1 MRYTRLSLIALLITT
16 TLMFV
21 PTGAYASEGG
31 ETEKCAAELVKKVD
45 AGEVTKAEMEKE
57 AVDCFSAPS
66 PVLPAAN
73 ELLWGGLAFAIVAGG
88 LIKFGFPA
96 VKKGLTAR
104 EDKIRE
110 DLASAET
117 SKQDAA
123 AKAAEFESKLKD
135 ARTEANR
142 LIEEAK
148 TQAAEVK
155 AGLVAKAEEEA
166 AGIRSKALSDAES
179 IAARALSDIESQV
192 AELSVDLAEKV
203 VKSNMNK
210 ESQLA
215 LVNSFIADLPKAS
228 KN

>member
-1 MRYTRLSLIALLITT
+1 MRYIRLSLIALLLTSSI
-16 TLMFV
+16 LLV
-21 PTGAYASEGG
+21 PIAAHASGGG
-31 ETEKCAAELVKKVD
+31 ETEKCAAELVEKVA
-45 AGEVTKAEMEKE
+45 AGEISKAEMEKE
-57 AVDCFSAPS
+57 SIDCFSAPS

-73 ELLWGGLAFAIVAGG
+73 ELLWGSLAFAIVAGG
-88 LIKFGFPA
+88 LIKFGFPS

-104 EDKIRE
+104 EDKIRD

-123 AKAAEFESKLKD
+123 TKALEYEAKIKD
-135 ARTEANR
+135 ARAQANR

-148 TQAAEVK
+148 SQAGEVK

-166 AGIRSKALSDAES
+166 TSIRAKAQADATS
-179 IAARALSDIESQV
+179 IASRAMDDIQSQV

-203 VKSNMNK
+203 VKSNMNR